1 MMMRYALFSDSRH
14 GREAELPR
22 RGAALRK
29 YTGAAVGKKF
39 FLSILLFGFALTV
52 PRIFADSRVARL
64 YFEEGRKRA
73 EAGSRQDALGLT
85 ASALVFRPDY
95 SDALFLK
102 STLLAQERETRI
114 PALEAARGAVEAD
127 TWEFYSSRDGRIHLC
142 RLLADM
148 RFYREAL
155 DFLDGDGLSVAAS
168 PGAVSPNAEE
178 YGIRLRCYRGLGEEK
193 KLRQTLA
200 AALAAFPNE
209 AVFLEF
215 FFNISDPLLPE
226 TVRRFEL
233 VRLEPEKHLPA
244 IAAYIRSA
252 GDSDIALRLAWDYF
266 RAGGNDPAVSCLLIE
281 KDLVDPAREIERF
294 VSFGGLGRMELLRKL
309 STALRT
315 RYPALLAEALSAFSG
330 TVILDEDG
338 DGIPEEE
345 FLVEAGKPVRW
356 KIDADQDGLD
366 EVILDFS
373 QSTLLPSQAAYRD
386 PGAGM
391 MCMYAVYPYVEEAL
405 YYESPYPELPDAARR
420 TLRSRALP
428 GFLALPLISDWTP
441 PSAENPSWLNYRLN
455 RDFALLPR
463 EQVENFAYMYEERN
477 SREPDYTRIVSLHE
491 GKIRQIDIVWSK
503 GEESIVLHRI
513 IFQDG
518 KFVRGLRDLDRDG
531 IFDVRESYDELGGL
545 RDVLVDT
552 TGDGKPDYAESFLP
566 HILGWDTDGDGR
578 IDAREVR
585 EAAGMSLRE
594 YYGGAE

>member
-1 MMMRYALFSDSRH
+1 M
-14 GREAELPR
+14 
-22 RGAALRK
+22 
-29 YTGAAVGKKF
+29 GKKF
-39 FLSILLFGFALTV
+39 FLTILLFGFALTV

-73 EAGSRQDALGLT
+73 QAGSRQDALGLT
-85 ASALVFRPDY
+85 ASALVFRSAY

-102 STLLAQERETRI
+102 STLLAQERETRL

-127 TWEFYSSRDGRIHLC
+127 TWEFYSSRDGRRHLC

-148 RFYREAL
+148 RLYREAL
-155 DFLDGDGLSVAAS
+155 DFLDSPEVFAAAS
-168 PGAVSPNAEE
+168 PVAEE
-178 YGIRLRCYRGLGEEK
+178 YGIRLRCSRGLGEEK
-193 KLRQTLA
+193 KLRQTLSE
-200 AALAAFPNE
+200 ALAAFPNE
-209 AVFLEF
+209 AVFLEL

-233 VRLEPEKHLPA
+233 VRLEPEKHLSA
-244 IAAYIRSA
+244 IAAYIRSV
-252 GDSDIALRLAWDYF
+252 GNSDGALRLAWDYF
-266 RAGGNDPAVSCLLIE
+266 RAGGTDPAVSCLLIE
-281 KDLVDPAREIERF
+281 KNLADPAREIERF

-309 STALRT
+309 STALRP

-356 KIDADQDGLD
+356 KIDRNQDGLD
-366 EVILDFS
+366 EVIVDFS
-373 QSTLLPSQAAYRD
+373 QSTLLPSQAVYRGPD
-386 PGAGM
+386 AGM
-391 MCMYAVYPYVEEAL
+391 MCAYAVYPYVEEAL
-405 YYESPYPELPDAARR
+405 YYESPYPPEPPSGAARWTR
-420 TLRSRALP
+420 RSHVLP

-441 PSAENPSWLNYRLN
+441 PSAENPSWLDYRLN
-455 RDFALLPR
+455 GDFALLPR
-463 EQVENFAYMYEERN
+463 EQVENSAYMYEEWN

-491 GKIRQIDIVWSK
+491 GKIRQIDIVLNK
-503 GEESIVLHRI
+503 GEESVVLHRI
-513 IFQDG
+513 IVQDG
-518 KFVRGLRDLDRDG
+518 KFVHGLRDLDRDG
-531 IFDVRESYDELGGL
+531 IFDVRESYEEGGL

-552 TGDGKPDYAESFLP
+552 TGDGKPDYAEAFLP

-585 EAAGMSLRE
+585 EAGGMNLRE